1 MSKFRFLLL
10 AFVLISLLGCGAPF
24 YIADPIEARVVDA
37 ETNQPLEGAN
47 VVANWQ
53 LVVGSLDGER
63 DRGQLEVKETVT
75 DQAGRFHFEGFT
87 KLNPMLYELRDQ
99 DPRIIIFKPGYEW
112 KMITNNYP
120 GAGTK
125 TPGIHRK
132 SWVSGRTIKLAKADP
147 VVTHTMIKIF
157 YGGLYSY
164 LVDIVEDCEWKK
176 IPLMILAMDAEK
188 KRLKA
193 IDPQADIEVWSIGLL
208 DQYKGRCGS
217 AEEFFKEYAK

>member
-1 MSKFRFLLL
+1 MKKAS
-10 AFVLISLLGCGAPF
+10 VLILAAMPWFLSACGAPF
-24 YIADPIEARVVDA
+24 YIADPIEAWVVDA
-37 ETNQPLEGAN
+37 ETNQPIEGAN
-47 VVANWQ
+47 VVANWH

-63 DRGQLEVKETVT
+63 HRGQLEVKETVT

-87 KLNPMLYELRDQ
+87 QANPMLYELRDE

-120 GAGTK
+120 VAGTK

-132 SWVSGRTIKLAKADP
+132 SRVDGETIKLEKAHP
-147 VVTHTMIKIF
+147 VMTHTMIRIF

-164 LVDIVEDCEWKK
+164 LGDLVKDCEWKK
-176 IPLMILAMDAEK
+176 IPRMILTMDADK

-193 IDPQADIEVWSIGLL
+193 LDPHADVEVWSIGLL
-208 DQYKGRCGS
+208 DQYERKCGS
-217 AEEFFKEYAK
+217 AREFFKGYVK